1 MSETLTLVSADG
13 KTLTAPKDAIMR
25 SAMLKNLLEV
35 AANSDE
41 QIPLDFVHSED
52 LENIIE
58 YCKYH
63 VEAEGKASEGDI
75 SKWDGEFINRVTQDD
90 QKHLRLIQTT
100 DQLQIEGLFKLLV
113 QGIVRKLHN
122 KTPEQIREKWNIPDD
137 LPKEK
142 KDEIFNTTNWLYK
155 KSQ

>member
-63 VEAEGKASEGDI
+63 VEAEGKH
-75 SKWDGEFINRVTQDD
+75 D

-113 QGIVRKLHN
+113 QGC
-122 KTPEQIREKWNIPDD
+122 
-137 LPKEK
+137 
-142 KDEIFNTTNWLYK
+142 
-155 KSQ
+155 SQAAQQDARADP